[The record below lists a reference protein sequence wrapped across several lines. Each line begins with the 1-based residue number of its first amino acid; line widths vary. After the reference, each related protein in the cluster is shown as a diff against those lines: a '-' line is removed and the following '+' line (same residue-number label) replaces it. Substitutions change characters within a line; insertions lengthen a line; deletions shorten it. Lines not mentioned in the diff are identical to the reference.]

1 MEKIKDLFNRSI
13 NWIKIVS
20 TKQAVISVLLLSL
33 AIRLFYLSLKHP
45 LWWDSHV
52 YIGMGK
58 YFFSGGAIGIWESFR
73 PLLHPIILGAFWKS
87 GFNPIF
93 IGKLLDL
100 IFSLVAI
107 YLTYLIGKKIFNR
120 ETGLIGALIFSFTPL
135 FIMFTGLI
143 LTEPLA
149 ITFAWLGIYLFLDEN
164 KKWKLFL
171 SGIFLSLSLMTK
183 FPQGIIFGALFLI
196 LGIKLLRGLYPLKK
210 EEILERVKQLIT
222 FSLGFGIIIIP
233 YLIFNYYRYGNM
245 LEPFL
250 SGSQIVT
257 TSTWVYGSG
266 ITFYLTQFF
275 FRNWI
280 YLFFFVY
287 LYYFIKERQWKDT
300 SKNVLMLSALLFL
313 FYFTFQVPRKEVRY
327 LVTVLPFLSVMIAY
341 ALIKIYY
348 NLKSSSKP
356 TLRPTAFIILCVLMT
371 VIHIPTTLYF
381 EKTPTFEQE
390 ILKVIADNNITEPIL
405 TTDPALVSFAD
416 QEVVILSAGLQFGP
430 IIYGEQ
436 KGKYG
441 LLFLNDCDL
450 ICSPGNLSCQEK
462 REKFLNLIAE
472 ENKEVFRETAKE
484 CTYLIYLPRELKS
497 K

>member
-1 MEKIKDLFNRSI
+1 MDKNNNFFNESI
-13 NWIKIVS
+13 VWVKNIS
-20 TKQAVISVLLLSL
+20 TKQALASVLLLSL
-33 AIRLFYLSLKHP
+33 AVRSFYLSLKHP

-58 YFFSGGAIGIWESFR
+58 YLFSNGTSGIWESFR
-73 PLLHPIILGAFWKS
+73 PLVHPIILGAFWKS
-87 GFNPIF
+87 GLNPIF

-100 IFSLVAI
+100 IFSLAAV

-120 ETGLIGALIFSFTPL
+120 ETGLIAALIFSLTPL

-149 ITFAWLGIYLFLDEN
+149 ITFALGGIYLFLDE
-164 KKWKLFL
+164 KKVWKVFL
-171 SGIFLSLSLMTK
+171 SGILLSLSFMTK
-183 FPQGIIFGALFLI
+183 FPQGVVFGALFLI
-196 LGIKLLRGLYPLKK
+196 LGVKLLGGLYPLKK
-210 EEILERVKQLIT
+210 EEVWGRIKQLVT
-222 FSLGFGIIIIP
+222 FSLGFGIVIIP
-233 YLIFNYYRYGNM
+233 YLLFNYYRYGNM
-245 LEPFL
+245 FEPFL

-287 LYYFIKERQWKDT
+287 LYYFIKEKHWKDT
-300 SKNVLMLSALLFL
+300 GKDVLMLSVLLFL
-313 FYFTFQVPRKEVRY
+313 IYFTFQVPRKEVRY
-327 LVTVLPFLSVMIAY
+327 LVTVLPFLSLMISY
-341 ALIKIYY
+341 TVIKIYRQ
-348 NLKSSSKP
+348 LKSSQHP
-356 TLRPTAFIILCVLMT
+356 TLRPAAFVFLCILIT
-371 VIHIPTTLYF
+371 IIHIPTTLYF

-390 ILKVIADNNITEPIL
+390 ILKVIDDYNVTQPIL
-405 TTDPALVSFAD
+405 TTDPAFVSFAD
-416 QEVVILSAGLQFGP
+416 QPVVILSAGLQFGP

-462 REKFLNLIAE
+462 REKFLNLVAG

-484 CTYLIYLPRELKS
+484 CTYLIYLPRELN
-497 K
+497 